1 MVKSIPEERS
11 YFVVKLVKAKR
22 DEFAAYVTL
31 FLEDWTACLIGMKD
45 NM

>member
-1 MVKSIPEERS
+1 VKLKSGKRA

-22 DEFAAYVTL
+22 DELAAYFTR

-45 NM
+45 KI